1 MGWSHLELAQVPTRV
16 ALALHMAGRSTPSGV
31 TPAAL
36 ALLLVSSHHLL
47 SLRHALVKEH
57 TLSRTPLLELVG
69 PEAFGITAFT
79 S

>member
-16 ALALHMAGRSTPSGV
+16 ALALHMAGRSTPSEV

-36 ALLLVSSHHLL
+36 ALLLVSSRHLL
-47 SLRHALVKEH
+47 ALSDALAKEHAL
-57 TLSRTPLLELVG
+57 SYTPLLHLVD
-69 PEAFGITAFT
+69 PEAFGITAFI

>member
-1 MGWSHLELAQVPTRV
+1 MRV

-36 ALLLVSSHHLL
+36 ALLLVSNRHLL
-47 SLRHALVKEH
+47 ALRHALAKEH
-57 TLSRTPLLELVG
+57 ALSRTPLLHLVG
-69 PEAFGITAFT
+69 PEAFGITTFI